1 MATIIKFEIPDV
13 VATFIKDVLKV
24 EPKTYIQKE
33 FVEPTIEKYKESLSK
48 TRIEEAKVVVETEVA
63 AVKTAMKV
71 IVKNGVE

>member
-33 FVEPTIEKYKESLSK
+33 FVEPIIEKYKASLTK
-48 TRIEEAKVVVETEVA
+48 TRTEAANLQVETEITQ
-63 AVKTAMKV
+63 VKTAMKV
-71 IVKNGVE
+71 TVKNGVE